1 MSKATVCVAFICGA
15 AVGAGCTWQYFK
27 KKYESQVQEDIES
40 VKESFAKRYEKKAA
54 EVPEES
60 DIQSANEVDQ
70 QGELDAGYIEAGHI
84 VETMGYAPDGSPTE
98 PYVISPHEFGEKDGY
113 ECIGLTYHADGI
125 VTDDANEV
133 LDNWP
138 DLVGPDFMSH
148 FGEYEDD
155 SVFVRNEDRQTDY
168 EILRDLSPFHAPED

>member
-1 MSKATVCVAFICGA
+1 M
-15 AVGAGCTWQYFK
+15 
-27 KKYESQVQEDIES
+27 
-40 VKESFAKRYEKKAA
+40 
-54 EVPEES
+54 
-60 DIQSANEVDQ
+60 
-70 QGELDAGYIEAGHI
+70 
-84 VETMGYAPDGSPTE
+84 ETMGYAPDGSPTE

-113 ECIGLTYHADGI
+113 ECISLTYYADGI